1 MTLFLAMALLAEPA
15 DAGKKRPLVWA
26 ESALPTT
33 MDPLHPKSPVDYRV
47 HALIYD
53 HLFYRDGDTWSSHV
67 LDDITVAEDGRLHAT
82 VIPQIRWHDGD
93 RLRPADVC
101 HSVDAL
107 NHAVDS
113 PFHRNHR
120 SHPVHC
126 EINEAK
132 TGVWI
137 SFAERPH
144 PDPRAS
150 LSIPLIPASGSG
162 DPVEPQPVGTGP
174 MRARFH
180 NGTWLFEA
188 WSGGSRPSQ
197 IPVMRLAVE
206 PSRTEQVRAL
216 LDGEV
221 DGVIGVPPAQLPE
234 VRKAGMS
241 LRYYERQSWWYLALD
256 TTKPPLDDP
265 SLRAALDAHLD
276 RRALREKLVTT
287 DPDRDAHPCT
297 LISGPWPPDSARY
310 NRGVM
315 LPQPEPVDPVPL
327 GLRIAVPNTLDLPA
341 RRVLD
346 ALLAQWSGF
355 GATGSVVSG
364 DADLED
370 FHVVVGTWTH
380 GDNISP
386 LYHSPSSHRGLANPF
401 GFSDVVVDRL
411 LRDLD
416 DAQTD
421 LETHQLSREIH
432 ALLAD
437 QRAHLYLWELDWWS
451 AWRPGI
457 EHQVISPGDY
467 FGDLSA
473 WRIP

>member
-1 MTLFLAMALLAEPA
+1 
-15 DAGKKRPLVWA
+15 
-26 ESALPTT
+26 
-33 MDPLHPKSPVDYRV
+33 
-47 HALIYD
+47 
-53 HLFYRDGDTWSSHV
+53 
-67 LDDITVAEDGRLHAT
+67 
-82 VIPQIRWHDGD
+82 
-93 RLRPADVC
+93 
-101 HSVDAL
+101 
-107 NHAVDS
+107 
-113 PFHRNHR
+113 
-120 SHPVHC
+120 
-126 EINEAK
+126 
-132 TGVWI
+132 
-137 SFAERPH
+137 
-144 PDPRAS
+144 
-150 LSIPLIPASGSG
+150 
-162 DPVEPQPVGTGP
+162 

-221 DGVIGVPPAQLPE
+221 DGVIGVPPALLPE